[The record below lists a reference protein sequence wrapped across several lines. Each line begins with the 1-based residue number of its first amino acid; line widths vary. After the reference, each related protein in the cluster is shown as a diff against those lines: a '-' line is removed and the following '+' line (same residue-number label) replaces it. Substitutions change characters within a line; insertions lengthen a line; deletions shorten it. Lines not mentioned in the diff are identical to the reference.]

1 MGSKLLKKGEV
12 SQSTQNR
19 MMYSYMGLWVF
30 RMMEKANTNAKGLHY
45 KTKKKISRID
55 LCRYMAEH
63 NKPFRAIWLKTHPN
77 KHYPKMGYGRTALG
91 ESFYRSNVAD
101 QRRFV
106 RREDFEKEMRALWKK
121 STTFTYFDRG
131 KIKKSKY

>member
-1 MGSKLLKKGEV
+1 MGSQLKKGQW
-12 SQSTQNR
+12 SQSTKNR
-19 MMYSYMGLWVF
+19 VQYSYMGLWVL
-30 RMMEKANTNAKGLHY
+30 RMMIKANTNAKGLHW
-45 KTKKKISRID
+45 KTKKKISKLD

-63 NKPFRAIWLKTHPN
+63 NKLFRAVWLKTHPN
-77 KHYPKMGYGRTALG
+77 KHYPMGHGRTALG
-91 ESFYRSNVAD
+91 EQFYRSNVAD

>member
-1 MGSKLLKKGEV
+1 
-12 SQSTQNR
+12 
-19 MMYSYMGLWVF
+19 
-30 RMMEKANTNAKGLHY
+30 
-45 KTKKKISRID
+45 
-55 LCRYMAEH
+55 MAEH

-77 KHYPKMGYGRTALG
+77 KHYPKGIGRTAIG
-91 ESFYRSNVAD
+91 EKFYRSNVAD